1 MRSACRAAI
10 AKRQAERAKETEITQ
25 DYVLTGILATVKEC
39 QGAEHR
45 NPQAALKGLEL
56 LGRHLAMFT
65 DKTINKHQIEELTDS
80 EIADKL
86 AEYDNRTSTART
98 TH

>member
-1 MRSACRAAI
+1 M
-10 AKRQAERAKETEITQ
+10 ER
-25 DYVLTGILATVKEC
+25 C
-39 QGAEHR
+39 QGQDGY